1 MPKSV
6 DKEADTIPKEK
17 NVPKFKE
24 FSWGI
29 GTSFKDVLMGDG
41 EMEEPTM
48 AVDLDDDINAFCDLH
63 GKALVMRLVNLDALR
78 LVNKTL
84 NNMILGGGRIQ
95 YIGGLM
101 ILVTCFDKATAEN
114 VRLEAISMPHI
125 FSSMTLWTGQSFCY
139 ERLVWIKVQ
148 GIPLHLLNNEVVD
161 RIGSMFGTVVHKA
174 NIGSAD
180 GDLSFEYI
188 GILVGDGKRINQEVL
203 LRWKGRKYQ
212 VWVVEEIGDWSPEF
226 WSKSNTSQDNSGQ
239 GKSSEVNSPAYD
251 NSPVAAALNDDQ
263 NPILET
269 NEKYGNEVN
278 KIDEELRLNNGNNLN
293 MENGHI
299 NEEGSRCNYGIELEE
314 GEICMGKES
323 EVNGSD
329 NSANH
334 YSFSCIQSKKRR
346 KHRKFKRNG
355 QLPSFSPNGPNL
367 KKSKPNNIVDSQD
380 PFDLDRFLGPMN
392 CDSFKAQVDVEERN
406 AEHVEGPVT
415 SYENNNSTAPGD
427 NGGSLDLNSRP
438 DEGAPVTPPTPTT
451 TIFTPPVIEPN
462 FSLEVGKTVT
472 LGMKLGAQL
481 QDFDVLIREA
491 IEDEGTQLV
500 NL

>member
-24 FSWGI
+24 FSWGM

-48 AVDLDDDINAFCDLH
+48 AVDLDDDTNAFCDLH

-78 LVNKTL
+78 SVNKIL

-101 ILVTCFDKATAEN
+101 ILVSCFDKAMVEN

-125 FSSMTLWTGQSFCY
+125 FSSVTLWTGQSFCY

-161 RIGSMFGTVVHKA
+161 RIGSMLGTVVHKA

-203 LRWKGRKYQ
+203 LRWKGRKYR
-212 VWVVEEIGDWSPEF
+212 VWVMEEIGDWSLEF
-226 WSKSNTSQDNSGQ
+226 LSKSNTSQDNSGQ
-239 GKSSEVNSPAYD
+239 GKSSEVNSPAND

-269 NEKYGNEVN
+269 NENYGNEVN

-299 NEEGSRCNYGIELEE
+299 NEEGSRCNNGIELEE
-314 GEICMGKES
+314 GEI
-323 EVNGSD
+323 
-329 NSANH
+329 
-334 YSFSCIQSKKRR
+334 
-346 KHRKFKRNG
+346 
-355 QLPSFSPNGPNL
+355 
-367 KKSKPNNIVDSQD
+367 
-380 PFDLDRFLGPMN
+380 
-392 CDSFKAQVDVEERN
+392 
-406 AEHVEGPVT
+406 
-415 SYENNNSTAPGD
+415 
-427 NGGSLDLNSRP
+427 
-438 DEGAPVTPPTPTT
+438 
-451 TIFTPPVIEPN
+451 
-462 FSLEVGKTVT
+462 
-472 LGMKLGAQL
+472 
-481 QDFDVLIREA
+481 
-491 IEDEGTQLV
+491 
-500 NL
+500 